1 MIEPQFTF
9 VILHYIDYKTTV
21 ECVESIINNIAYDN
35 YKIVIVDNASPNESG
50 LRLEEKFGT
59 LDKIEVLIRKQNDGF
74 ANGNNAGYRYA
85 KEKFNANYII
95 CINNDTLITQSDFL
109 QRIIEIYCQYK
120 CDVLGPNIISK
131 EGIAQSPRRSHRLT
145 KREVNKHII
154 KKRLVLYYLYW
165 KKYICKIKFIEKIYD
180 KSNMNYK
187 RSIEFKTGAEDVVL
201 LGACIIYCPQFVKCE
216 KYAFSPK
223 TFMYGE
229 EDLLAL
235 YCSKKGYKTLYSPK
249 IEIIHLGEVSTKKA
263 NSQEVN
269 KQIFLYTYV
278 LKGLQILKHE
288 MIQK

>member
-1 MIEPQFTF
+1 MGGIMIEPQFTF

-59 LDKIEVLIRKQNDGF
+59 LDKIEVF

-145 KREVNKHII
+145 KREVNKHNI
-154 KKRLVLYYLYW
+154 KKR
-165 KKYICKIKFIEKIYD
+165 
-180 KSNMNYK
+180 
-187 RSIEFKTGAEDVVL
+187 
-201 LGACIIYCPQFVKCE
+201 
-216 KYAFSPK
+216 
-223 TFMYGE
+223 
-229 EDLLAL
+229 
-235 YCSKKGYKTLYSPK
+235 
-249 IEIIHLGEVSTKKA
+249 
-263 NSQEVN
+263 
-269 KQIFLYTYV
+269 
-278 LKGLQILKHE
+278 
-288 MIQK
+288 